1 MALLQTLAAK
11 GQKVVRES
19 LLGLLARIALA
30 ATFWLSGQSK
40 VEGLTIDILGGEP
53 LRLGIPHL
61 SSGALALFATE
72 YQLPLL
78 PPAIAAILA
87 AVAEH
92 LFPLLLLLGL
102 ATRFSALAL
111 WVMTLVI
118 QIFVYP
124 DAWPV
129 HSMWM
134 SAQIYLMSYGGGKL
148 ALDSLL
154 CRRRVPRSNV

>member
-1 MALLQTLAAK
+1 MELLHTLAAR
-11 GQKVVRES
+11 GQKIVQES
-19 LLGLLARIALA
+19 LLGLLARLALA

-61 SSGALALFATE
+61 TSGALALFATE

-78 PPAIAAILA
+78 PPAIAATLA

-118 QIFVYP
+118 QVFVYP

-129 HSMWM
+129 HIMWM
-134 SAQIYLMSYGGGKL
+134 SAQIYLMSYGGGRL
-148 ALDSLL
+148 SLDRLL
-154 CRRRVPRSNV
+154 RRR

>member
-1 MALLQTLAAK
+1 MELLHTLAARI
-11 GQKVVRES
+11 QKIVQES
-19 LLGLLARIALA
+19 LLGLLARLALA

-61 SSGALALFATE
+61 TSGALALFATE

-78 PPAIAAILA
+78 PPAIAATLA

-118 QIFVYP
+118 QVFVYP

-129 HSMWM
+129 HIMWM
-134 SAQIYLMSYGGGKL
+134 SAQIYLMSYGGGRL
-148 ALDSLL
+148 SLDHLL
-154 CRRRVPRSNV
+154 RRR

>member
-78 PPAIAAILA
+78 PPAIAATLA

-134 SAQIYLMSYGGGKL
+134 SVQIYLMSYGGGKL